1 MRRILVALL
10 ASAPLL
16 GCVHTQATVLDPSFA
31 LRPTCPEA
39 VLLFTAADRV
49 GKPYVEVALLSS
61 RGDNNLTSVTGMYES
76 QRQKAA
82 RLGANGVILG
92 ETRDAGAVAVVANAV
107 LGTPADRRG
116 RAVAIYIAED
126 SVRVRET
133 CERAH
138 PRSSR

>member
-1 MRRILVALL
+1 LFA
-10 ASAPLL
+10 AAPLL
-16 GCVHTQATVLDPSFA
+16 GCVHTQAVVLDPSFG

-39 VLLFTAADRV
+39 VLLFTTAERV
-49 GKPYVEVALLSS
+49 GRPYVEVALLSS
-61 RGDNNLTSVTGMYES
+61 RGDNNLTSESEMHES

-116 RAVAIYIAED
+116 RAVAIWIAED
-126 SVRVRET
+126 SVRVQEV
-133 CERAH
+133 CARAR
-138 PRSSR
+138 PRS